1 MNPPAGTGY
10 AYDPNSALEPIGV
23 PVVSIVRILRR
34 HARLVLGCFVLVTGG
49 TTYLVSKMPREYT
62 AETTILVEPERT
74 QVSDLQAISNDEGD
88 VNALIR
94 TQMDIL
100 SAPALAIGVVNNL
113 KLVDDPEFRPSTG
126 GLHAKLDGLVR
137 EITGAPPPVAVPND
151 PVDLAAAA
159 LAGKISFS
167 NETHSDVL
175 HILVTTRRPALSA
188 QIANGIVAEYLDFKR
203 REKFIAMQR
212 ARDWFQQQ
220 LGTLSEQVHQDET
233 KVERYR
239 QLHGLSETIA
249 SSSGAPQAL
258 SANRQ
263 ELDAVTGLLAQV
275 SRDRAE
281 KEAQLG
287 EAKLALNGS
296 TPISVLPEVVSSPLI
311 SELVAQITTVAGREA
326 ELSVSEGAG
335 NPELVAVRSQLAR
348 LRSRAAAQ
356 MNNIAHSLTVAVN
369 AAREQEDGLRTRLD
383 QLRQSVSRE
392 NSAEIGL
399 ESLETQARATRSIYE
414 SFLNRATELANTAG
428 IQDPDAALVSTA
440 RPPLGPSSP
449 KSTRLTLV
457 AAILSL
463 GLGVGLA
470 CVRERMRRGFS
481 MPEQIEVTLGLQS
494 LALIPTARRRLLSSG
509 KRAALA
515 REAAFDLLRARLRGM
530 GDEPPKVIMITSAVP
545 EEGKSTFA
553 AGWARNAAQAGWKVL
568 LVECDFAR
576 PSLAPRLGCEASP
589 GLGEVLSGKL
599 IGSRRAV
606 FRRVLPKLDVIPAG
620 LANGDPQELLAS
632 ARMTRLIESARNA
645 YNLIILDTPPVLP
658 VADALVLGR
667 MADATILVV
676 RWEQTT
682 RDAVSAAV
690 RLLQTGGA
698 RMLGTVMTRVDPA
711 VARRASGL
719 KGFVYRAYGSRE
731 ALTAGGD

>member
-1 MNPPAGTGY
+1 MNPPAGPNY

-23 PVVSIVRILRR
+23 PVVSFGRILRR
-34 HARLVLGCFVLVTGG
+34 HAVLVLGCLVVVTGG
-49 TTYLVSKMPREYT
+49 TAFVVSTMPREYT
-62 AETTILVEPERT
+62 AETTILVEPQRT
-74 QVSDLQAISNDEGD
+74 QVSDLQAISNDSGD

-113 KLVDDPEFRPSTG
+113 KLVDDAEFRPSTG
-126 GLHAKLDGLVR
+126 GLHEKIDGLIR
-137 EITGAPPPVAVPND
+137 DISGAKPPVAVPND

-159 LAGKISFS
+159 LASKISFA

-220 LGTLSEQVHQDET
+220 LGTLSEQVHQDEA

-275 SRDRAE
+275 SRDRTE

-287 EAKLALNGS
+287 EAQMALHGA
-296 TPISVLPEVVSSPLI
+296 TPVSVLPEVVSSPLI
-311 SELVAQITTVAGREA
+311 SELVSQITAVAGRES

-348 LRSRAAAQ
+348 LRARAAAQ

-399 ESLETQARATRSIYE
+399 ESLETKARATRSIYE

-428 IQDPDAALVSTA
+428 IQDPDAALVSSA

-449 KSTRLTLV
+449 KSTQLTVV

-470 CVRERMRRGFS
+470 CLRERMRRGFS
-481 MPEQIEVTLGLQS
+481 MPEQIEATLGLPS
-494 LALIPTARRRLLSSG
+494 LALIPTSRRRRLGG
-509 KRAALA
+509 KRAVLA
-515 REAAFDLLRARLRGM
+515 REAAYDLLRARLRGM
-530 GDEPPKVIMITSAVP
+530 GEEPPKEIMITGAVP
-545 EEGKSTFA
+545 EEGKSPFA

-606 FRRVLPKLDVIPAG
+606 FRKVLPKLDVIPAG
-620 LANGDPQELLAS
+620 QASGDPQELLAS
-632 ARMTRLIESARNA
+632 ARMARLSASARSA
-645 YNLIILDTPPVLP
+645 YNLILIDTPPVLP
-658 VADALVLGR
+658 LADAMVLGR
-667 MADATILVV
+667 MADATVLVV
-676 RWEQTT
+676 RWERTT
-682 RDAVSAAV
+682 REAVGAAV

-698 RMLGTVMTRVDPA
+698 QMLGTVLTRVDPA
-711 VARRASGL
+711 VARRALGL
-719 KGFVYRAYGSRE
+719 KGFIYRASASRDTL
-731 ALTAGGD
+731 AVSGT